1 MNPDNATTTPGLAPT
16 DPMLASALSGIEQGL
31 AQIKRMSREAD
42 DLRLRL
48 DAQQQALVKR
58 ESEIADRLTILQ
70 AECLQL
76 ETDRTALA
84 NDRKAMDELQA
95 SLDQRSGEVDRRQS
109 DLDGRER
116 SITEGESALAAK
128 REEHSAR
135 WADLESRQR
144 TIETREATLHEQQSA
159 LHAERESLAARSASL
174 EADRK
179 SVDERAA
186 GFDARERELSARE
199 SALKDALA
207 KVEQAEARSKR
218 DQNDLTQLRQN
229 LTSAQQQASQTIKAL
244 QEATTRAEQAEKAA
258 LDLRAELDQTAHAGE
273 AAEKAER
280 ERDALRTA
288 GEDLRGKLRAAEDR
302 EQRLSAAV
310 KALKDQTEGI
320 TKERDEARAA
330 LNQAERRAKDAAGS
344 LSEAGEKSQREIA
357 TLTAQLAS
365 LKASSEKA
373 AAGQG
378 GVEKEL
384 SDARLII
391 DDLRGQLDQ
400 HEKDSTE
407 LEGVLEQLKERLR
420 TEAAKSEAFAAQ
432 NATLKQTLEERANV
446 QPPIAAAAPSGGL
459 SAERIRRLE
468 TARRLA
474 RDKARK
480 IRRVGEALGK
490 RYEQCEQVLS
500 MRQDVLAAKRAVE
513 SAFKKQQSGEARSK
527 AFSTMFFGACAT
539 SILGGASWLLAGQVA
554 PEAYQARAVLAA
566 DSPDRELSAAELEE
580 WTTFHAGML
589 EDPRFHEFA
598 SQRMARQGLPALGS
612 ATAVKDRI
620 AKAIKPQSNK
630 PGELTLEMTGVGRE
644 KTERELQ
651 MFAVAMQS
659 QSREAKDRR
668 ADGAN
673 TIISVS
679 AKAGDE
685 PLDSVR
691 LMYAGGIFGGVML
704 VFVVLVAIVWSR
716 LAAAK
721 MKFDQSNAVDA
732 TEDESRWKSFERKAA

>member
-1 MNPDNATTTPGLAPT
+1 MNPDNATTGLTPT
-16 DPMLASALSGIEQGL
+16 DPMLANALSGIEQGL
-31 AQIKRMSREAD
+31 AQIRKMSREAD
-42 DLRLRL
+42 ELRQRL
-48 DAQQQALVKR
+48 DVQQQELARRDAEV
-58 ESEIADRLTILQ
+58 ADRLTAVLSERQ
-70 AECLQL
+70 QV
-76 ETDRTALA
+76 ETERRTIEVERESLT
-84 NDRKAMDELQA
+84 NDRKALEELG
-95 SLDQRSGEVDRRQS
+95 SSVEQRSS
-109 DLDGRER
+109 DLNR
-116 SITEGESALAAK
+116 
-128 REEHSAR
+128 
-135 WADLESRQR
+135 
-144 TIETREATLHEQQSA
+144 REAAIKGVEEGLR
-159 LHAERESLAARSASL
+159 AERESLAARASAL
-174 EADRK
+174 EAEGR
-179 SVDERAA
+179 SIEEQAS
-186 GFDARERELSARE
+186 GFEARERELSSRE
-199 SALKDALA
+199 VSIKESIA
-207 KVEQAEARSKR
+207 KIEQAESRSKR
-218 DQNDLTQLRQN
+218 DQHDLAQLRQN

-244 QEATTRAEQAEKAA
+244 QEATTRAEQAEQAA
-258 LDLRAELDQTAHAGE
+258 LDLRSELDKASGAGE

-280 ERDALRTA
+280 ERDALHA
-288 GEDLRGKLRAAEDR
+288 ASEELRGKLRAFEDR

-310 KALKDQTEGI
+310 RSLKEQSDAI

-330 LNQAERRAKDAAGS
+330 LQRAEQQVKDAAGAAGAAGTAGAAAKQEIES
-344 LSEAGEKSQREIA
+344 LR
-357 TLTAQLAS
+357 AQLAK
-365 LKASSEKA
+365 LKA
-373 AAGQG
+373 AAEQASAGRG

-400 HEKDSTE
+400 HEQDSKE

-420 TEAAKSEAFAAQ
+420 IEAAKSEAFASQ
-432 NATLKQTLEERANV
+432 NSALKQELEAKGTS
-446 QPPIAAAAPSGGL
+446 ADAPSGVALNHGAAAGGL
-459 SAERIRRLE
+459 SPQRVRRLE
-468 TARRLA
+468 LARRLT

-500 MRQDVLAAKRAVE
+500 LRQDVLAAKRAVE
-513 SAFKKQQSGEARSK
+513 SAFKKQQTVEARSK

-539 SILGGASWLLAGQVA
+539 AILGGASWLLAGQVA
-554 PEAYQARAVLAA
+554 PETYQARAVLAA

-580 WTTFHAGML
+580 WTTFHAAML
-589 EDPRFHEFA
+589 EDPRFHEFT
-598 SQRMARQGLPALGS
+598 SQRMARGGLPGLAS

-668 ADGAN
+668 ADGGN
-673 TIISVS
+673 TIISQT

-691 LMYAGGIFGGVML
+691 LTYAGGIFGGVML
-704 VFVVLVAIVWSR
+704 VFGVLVAIVWSR

-721 MKFDQSNAVDA
+721 MKFDQSHAVEA
-732 TEDESRWKSFERKAA
+732 TEDEARWQVLDRKAA